1 MSLEGWTDRVVGT
14 LQGGAVGDALGVPY
28 EFGVRTL
35 DGEPEMVGGGLGDY
49 APGQWSDDTEM
60 ASVIAQVAATGA
72 DLRSDEALDAVADGF
87 VGWYQQGPAD
97 VGTQTASV
105 LSGQQPGPGSA
116 DRLRRRAL
124 EVHRRTGRSGGNG
137 SLMRTGPVALAHLGD
152 PAAVAEAAEAVSAL
166 THWDPEAGEA
176 CAIWCLAVEAAVVTG
191 EGDVTARMHH
201 LRDDSSRRWIPRLE
215 EAARLGP
222 GAYAS
227 SNGWVVAAL
236 QGAWAAVS
244 GTASAEEGLIAAV
257 RGGGDTD
264 TVAAIAGA
272 LLGARYGGVSLRAV
286 WRDAIHGW
294 PGLDGNDL
302 AHLAATIA
310 RHATTRADDRG
321 APGRR

>member
-28 EFGVRTL
+28 EFGVRAL

-60 ASVIAQVAATGA
+60 ASVIARVAATGA
-72 DLRSDEALDAVADGF
+72 DLRSEEALDAVADGF
-87 VGWYQQGPAD
+87 IGWYRQGPAD

-105 LSGQQPGPGSA
+105 LSRQEPGPGSA

-152 PAAVAEAAEAVSAL
+152 PVAVVEAAEAVSAL

-176 CAIWCLAVEAAVVTG
+176 CAIWCLAIETAVVTG
-191 EGDVTARMHH
+191 RSDVTARMHL

-222 GAYAS
+222 AAYAS

-244 GTASAEEGLIAAV
+244 GTTTAEEGLVAAV

-272 LLGARYGGVSLRAV
+272 LLGARYGAASVRPAWRGAV
-286 WRDAIHGW
+286 HGW
-294 PGLDGNDL
+294 PGLTGHDL
-302 AHLAATIA
+302 AELATTIA
-310 RHATTRADDRG
+310 GHATSRVYDRG
-321 APGRR
+321 FHK